1 MKNNKFFYHAQIPDG
16 PLSILK
22 RLADGGFLK
31 NNRQWILDVGWS
43 RGPWMFQ
50 VIRSMNN
57 LEKLSLLE
65 CKLTLTDV
73 SQLFRS
79 CPKLTELHLSLFGR
93 QNSEMGEELR
103 NVLRPGF
110 QRISLFQL
118 VWEIDSWPV
127 LQVMFT
133 YVKRLQ

>member
-1 MKNNKFFYHAQIPDG
+1 LGNDPIFYQEQIPES
-16 PLSILK
+16 LLTILK

-31 NNRQWILDVGWS
+31 NNRQWIVGVGWT
-43 RGPWMFQ
+43 RDPWLFQ

-57 LEKLSLLE
+57 LEKLNLLK

-73 SQLFRS
+73 PQLFRS
-79 CPKLTELHLSLFGR
+79 CPKLTELHLRLFDR
-93 QNSEMGEELR
+93 QNLEMGEELK

-110 QRISLFQL
+110 QRISLFEL

-127 LQVMFT
+127 LQEMFT
-133 YVKRLQ
+133 